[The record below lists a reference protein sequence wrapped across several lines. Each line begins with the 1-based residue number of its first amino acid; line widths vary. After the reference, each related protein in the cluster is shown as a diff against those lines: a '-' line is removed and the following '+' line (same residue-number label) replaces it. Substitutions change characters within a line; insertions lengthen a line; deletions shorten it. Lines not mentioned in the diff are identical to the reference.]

1 MVDTISFSS
10 VNFDLEV
17 SIMSTTFTT
26 ATPGI
31 CVISLTGHRPDKL
44 AGYDMTDDFYN
55 RLRQR
60 LIRIIERSLAQYPIV
75 ECHSGMALG
84 ADTVWAEAIIACRE
98 KYGRDRVPFVAEI
111 PDYKQSSRW
120 PYRSR
125 EKWSA
130 LMQYADRV
138 NQYAPQNKGKSYAY
152 ILNQRNIGMISACDI
167 LIAVYNGDATGGTA
181 NGVRDGRRLDKWIVT
196 IPPQSI

>member
-1 MVDTISFSS
+1 MMSYKKYKPGDTVFL
-10 VNFDLEV
+10 N
-17 SIMSTTFTT
+17 
-26 ATPGI
+26 G
-31 CVISLTGHRPDKL
+31 
-44 AGYDMTDDFYN
+44 N
-55 RLRQR
+55 RLTIKSVDPKIYGSQNNYY
-60 LIRIIERSLAQYPIV
+60 IY
-75 ECHSGMALG
+75 

>member
-1 MVDTISFSS
+1 
-10 VNFDLEV
+10 
-17 SIMSTTFTT
+17 MSTTFTT
-26 ATPGI
+26 ATEGR

-44 AGYDMTDDFYN
+44 AGYNMTDDYYN

-60 LIRIIERSLAQYPIV
+60 LIRIIERSLAQYPVV

-84 ADTVWAEAIIACRE
+84 ADTVWAEAIIACRD
-98 KYGRDRVPFVAEI
+98 KYGKDRVPFVAEI